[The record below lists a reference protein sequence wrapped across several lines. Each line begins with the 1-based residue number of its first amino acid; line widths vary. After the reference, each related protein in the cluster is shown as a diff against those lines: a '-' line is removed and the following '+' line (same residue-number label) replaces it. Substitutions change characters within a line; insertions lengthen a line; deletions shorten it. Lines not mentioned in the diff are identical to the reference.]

1 MAKSFGHRFCS
12 LIAVVFHPLLMP
24 TYIYGVM
31 VFFTTGIIGN
41 LSDAQKLTFMML
53 IFVSTFIMPMMVVV
67 LLLLFD
73 EKEFSWQS
81 LFIENA
87 ADRVRPF
94 LLVSIIYGFL
104 SYYMLQTWS
113 NNVAIAAMLAA
124 IAVAILLTAIISR
137 YWKISAHA
145 VGIGGLC
152 GCCALLNLH
161 YLQPNL
167 FMVLIGSILLAG
179 IVLSSRVYL
188 HAHTLAQVYSGWV
201 LGAGVCVLSIVFL

>member
-1 MAKSFGHRFCS
+1 MKIEQGTTTTQ
-12 LIAVVFHPLLMP
+12 P
-24 TYIYGVM
+24 TNTNSMGTYFPIP
-31 VFFTTGIIGN
+31 T
-41 LSDAQKLTFMML
+41 D
-53 IFVSTFIMPMMVVV
+53 
-67 LLLLFD
+67 D
-73 EKEFSWQS
+73 C
-81 LFIENA
+81 
-87 ADRVRPF
+87 
-94 LLVSIIYGFL
+94 

-124 IAVAILLTAIISR
+124 IAVAILITAIISR

-167 FMVLIGSILLAG
+167 FMVLIVSILLAG

-188 HAHTLAQVYSGWV
+188 QAHTLSQVYAGWV
-201 LGAGVCVLSIVFL
+201 LGAGVCVSSIVFL

>member
-1 MAKSFGHRFCS
+1 MSKSFLHRVCS
-12 LIAVVFHPLLMP
+12 LLAICFHPLLMP
-24 TYIYGVM
+24 TFIYAVM
-31 VFFTTGIIGN
+31 VYFTTGIIGN

-53 IFVSTFIMPMMVVV
+53 IFVSTFIMPMMVVI

-73 EKEFSWQS
+73 EKEFSWKS

-87 ADRVRPF
+87 SDRVRPF
-94 LLVSIIYGFL
+94 LLVAIIYGFL

-113 NNVAIAAMLAA
+113 NNMAIAAMLAA
-124 IAVAILLTAIISR
+124 IAVAIFLTAIISR

-152 GCCALLNLH
+152 GSCAMLNLY
-161 YLQPNL
+161 YLQPQL
-167 FMVLIGSILLAG
+167 FMVLIVVILLAG

-188 HAHTLAQVYSGWV
+188 QAHTLPQVYAGWI
-201 LGAGVCVLSIVFL
+201 LGAGVCVSSIMLL